1 VASRSQDLR
10 EALPWVVSLLLH
22 GALASLLL
30 VLPSWRK
37 PEPTLP
43 PVELIDRRPPPPE
56 DKPKPEPEE
65 KPEPQPAAEPAPL
78 AMTRKLP
85 PRTRPPSE
93 AEPSKEPPSKEPVP
107 EDTGPKV
114 FGDRLEG
121 GVTAPT
127 GTGVPIPQG
136 DSMRVSPK
144 IVKRGKAPEKK
155 STGFKTDYAVGE
167 EAPVAVITA
176 YPKVLKKVDPD
187 YPDRMKE
194 LGIEGKVVIELTVA
208 SSGKV
213 KLAKLVKSLHA
224 ELDKL
229 ALAAAQQMLFSPALV
244 GKTPVQVKIPYTFT
258 FVLD

>member
-1 VASRSQDLR
+1 
-10 EALPWVVSLLLH
+10 LH
-22 GALASLLL
+22 GALAALLL

-43 PVELIDRRPPPPE
+43 PIEMIDRRPPPPE
-56 DKPKPEPEE
+56 EKPKPEPEE
-65 KPEPQPAAEPAPL
+65 NPEPKPAAEPAPKV
-78 AMTRKLP
+78 AMTRKVP
-85 PRTRPPSE
+85 VRSRPPQE
-93 AEPSKEPPSKEPVP
+93 AEPTKEPPSKEPVP

-144 IVKRGKAPEKK
+144 VVKKGKAPEKK
-155 STGFKTDYAVGE
+155 STGFKTDYASGE

-176 YPKVLKKVDPD
+176 YPKVLKQVSVD
-187 YPDRMKE
+187 YPERMKE
-194 LGIEGKVVIELTVA
+194 LGVEGKVVLEITVA

-213 KLAKLVKSLHA
+213 AVARLVKSLHA

-229 ALAAAQQMLFSPALV
+229 ALAAARQLLFSPALV